1 MNLSGSIPLMKNRR
15 KSRVYKGLW
24 SQRLNPVCVESNLDS
39 NAEYI
44 IQSIDELCIK
54 ADLCTGLEE
63 YINTLC
69 LGMEHLLSNVHNL
82 KYVKSHLSLEDKVR
96 RIGVD
101 IMDQGHFESD
111 LYYIGVFADLKL
123 SGNWLDKKVFKVIR
137 NLTTY
142 VLKQGGKITDKLK
155 EKIITKLK
163 VLYPKKYLDY
173 FHSEYTHNLELR
185 SRIPI

>member
-1 MNLSGSIPLMKNRR
+1 
-15 KSRVYKGLW
+15 
-24 SQRLNPVCVESNLDS
+24 
-39 NAEYI
+39 
-44 IQSIDELCIK
+44 
-54 ADLCTGLEE
+54 
-63 YINTLC
+63 
-69 LGMEHLLSNVHNL
+69 
-82 KYVKSHLSLEDKVR
+82 VKSHLSLEDKVR

-163 VLYPKKYLDY
+163 LLYPKKYLDY